1 MLPGL
6 PRQRPQ
12 PARAFTDR
20 SAGSPHAGRARGGP
34 NSRRTEMS
42 RIANVLTAVAV
53 LSLIAG
59 GAVLAQPAAPTS
71 PAPTASEKAEA
82 KKKAAEDRKMKKQML
97 ADCRKQAK
105 DQNL

>member
-1 MLPGL
+1 
-6 PRQRPQ
+6 
-12 PARAFTDR
+12 
-20 SAGSPHAGRARGGP
+20 
-34 NSRRTEMS
+34 MS
-42 RIANVLTAVAV
+42 RIANVLTAAAV

-71 PAPTASEKAEA
+71 PAPTASGKAEA

-105 DQNL
+105 DQNLKGKKSREFVKECSSKPM